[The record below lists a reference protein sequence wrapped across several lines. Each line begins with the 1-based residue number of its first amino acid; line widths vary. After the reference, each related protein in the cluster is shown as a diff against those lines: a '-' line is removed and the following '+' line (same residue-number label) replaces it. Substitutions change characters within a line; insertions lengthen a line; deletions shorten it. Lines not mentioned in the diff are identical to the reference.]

1 MQTGSELVLM
11 STLATTVISV
21 IVASYLIRVW
31 YRQENRLMT
40 DLPLV
45 FSIAM
50 ISNAINLLMIMLP
63 IVGSFTPSM
72 EYFRLR
78 SMVICGSVVPI
89 LGLMF
94 QIWLPSIK
102 KHHNRLVSLFLAYW
116 AIIAVF
122 GETQEFIMI
131 MTIPLILVSGI
142 VIISTFVV
150 TWKTGRLKE
159 IRSDLLIISTVF
171 SMASQVFRMQLI
183 STSLFFVPDLLFMIS
198 FVLIGA
204 GIINPWYKEDESK
217 PNQEQNVEISV
228 PI

>member
-1 MQTGSELVLM
+1 
-11 STLATTVISV
+11 
-21 IVASYLIRVW
+21 
-31 YRQENRLMT
+31 
-40 DLPLV
+40 
-45 FSIAM
+45 
-50 ISNAINLLMIMLP
+50 
-63 IVGSFTPSM
+63 
-72 EYFRLR
+72 
-78 SMVICGSVVPI
+78 
-89 LGLMF
+89 
-94 QIWLPSIK
+94 
-102 KHHNRLVSLFLAYW
+102 
-116 AIIAVF
+116 
-122 GETQEFIMI
+122 MI

-142 VIISTFVV
+142 VIISRFVV